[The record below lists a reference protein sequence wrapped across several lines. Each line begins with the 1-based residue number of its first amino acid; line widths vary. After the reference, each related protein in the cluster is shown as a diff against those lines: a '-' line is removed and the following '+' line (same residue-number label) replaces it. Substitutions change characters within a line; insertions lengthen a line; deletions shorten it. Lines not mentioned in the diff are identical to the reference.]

1 MYCHNNA
8 HGHNCTSR
16 RIRYHPFELAFM
28 HHITEVNFQQV
39 FNDKD
44 DSALEKLEFDY
55 YEKKREHSD
64 IDNNINNLMDMAS
77 NGETNK
83 AAYTML
89 MNKLNVHADKKLL
102 NLAPDELNQALVE
115 FYATLNSLDGDE
127 LYIARSKLAQTISSV
142 VDKVY
147 VYMDGFPKGSFKKGD
162 RIIYRVQ
169 FQNGAIRV
177 VSFDYDT
184 PEQYIIELTKV
195 TLPV

>member
-1 MYCHNNA
+1 
-8 HGHNCTSR
+8 
-16 RIRYHPFELAFM
+16 M

-89 MNKLNVHADKKLL
+89 MNKLNVHADKKLKIESEIRQLKSDIDAKKLL

-169 FQNGAIRV
+169 FQNGANRV